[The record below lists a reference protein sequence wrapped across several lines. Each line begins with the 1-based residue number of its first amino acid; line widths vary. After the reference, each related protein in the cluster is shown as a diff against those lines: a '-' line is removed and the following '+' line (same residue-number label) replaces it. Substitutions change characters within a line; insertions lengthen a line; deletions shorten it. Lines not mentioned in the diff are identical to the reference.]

1 MAMPMRLPMSTLR
14 PTSPAIAF
22 AVAAA
27 GVGTFSLMDAAMKD
41 LSLSV
46 GAYNAVL
53 WRNLA
58 GTLIAGM
65 LFVATG
71 QGWPARSNLR
81 LHLWRSIIVAGMAVS
96 FFWAIARLPLA
107 EAIGLSFIAPV
118 IALYLA
124 AIMLGEK
131 IGREAILAS
140 IAGLAGVGVILYGK
154 FSGHY
159 SSDALLG
166 AFAVLF
172 SAVLFA
178 YNLILAR
185 QQAQAAGP
193 IEIAFFQN
201 LLTASVLALFA
212 PWFLAPLVV
221 AKLPMLLTAASLAI
235 FSLLLMSWAYAR
247 AEAQI
252 LIPVEYTAF
261 VWAVLFGWVF
271 FDEPVT
277 LATLIGTALIIGG
290 SLIAARVK
298 PAIVNHV
305 EMASA

>member
-1 MAMPMRLPMSTLR
+1 
-14 PTSPAIAF
+14 
-22 AVAAA
+22 
-27 GVGTFSLMDAAMKD
+27 MKD

-71 QGWPARSNLR
+71 QGWPARDNLR

-124 AIMLGEK
+124 AMLLGER

-159 SSDALLG
+159 SSDALWG
-166 AFAVLF
+166 ALAVLF

-261 VWAVLFGWVF
+261 VWAVLFGWLF

-277 LATLIGTALIIGG
+277 LTTLIGTALIIGG

>member
-1 MAMPMRLPMSTLR
+1 MSTLR
-14 PTSPAIAF
+14 STSPAIAF

-71 QGWPARSNLR
+71 QGWPARDNLR
-81 LHLWRSIIVAGMAVS
+81 LHLWRSVIVAGMAVS

-124 AIMLGEK
+124 AILLGEK

-140 IAGLAGVGVILYGK
+140 VAGLAGVGVILYGK

-159 SSDALLG
+159 SSDALWG
-166 AFAVLF
+166 ALAVLF

-212 PWFLAPLVV
+212 PWFLAPLVI
-221 AKLPMLLTAASLAI
+221 AKVPMLLTAASLAI

-277 LATLIGTALIIGG
+277 LTTLIGTALIIGG

>member
-1 MAMPMRLPMSTLR
+1 MRMPMSTLR
-14 PTSPAIAF
+14 PTNPAIAF

-41 LSLSV
+41 LSISV

-58 GTLIAGM
+58 GCLIAGT
-65 LFVATG
+65 LFLVTG
-71 QGWPARSNLR
+71 QGWPARANLR
-81 LHLWRSIIVAGMAVS
+81 LHLWRSIIVAMMAVS
-96 FFWAIARLPLA
+96 FFWAIAVLPLA

-124 AIMLGEK
+124 AILLGEK

-140 IAGLAGVGVILYGK
+140 VAGIAGVGVILYGK

-159 SSDALLG
+159 SSDALWG
-166 AFAVLF
+166 ALAVLF

-201 LLTASVLALFA
+201 LLTASVLALAA

-221 AKLPMLLTAASLAI
+221 AKVPMLLTAASLAI

-271 FDEPVT
+271 FAEPVT
-277 LATLIGTALIIGG
+277 LTTLIGTALIVGG

-305 EMASA
+305 EMAST

>member
-1 MAMPMRLPMSTLR
+1 MAVPMRKPMSTLR

-27 GVGTFSLMDAAMKD
+27 GVGTFALMDAAMKD
-41 LSLSV
+41 PSLSI

-58 GTLIAGM
+58 GTLIAGA
-65 LFVATG
+65 LFIATG
-71 QGWPARSNLR
+71 QGWPARDNLR
-81 LHLWRSIIVAGMAVS
+81 LHLWRSVIVAGMAVS

-124 AIMLGEK
+124 AILLGER
-131 IGREAILAS
+131 IGREAMLAS
-140 IAGLAGVGVILYGK
+140 VAGLAGVGVILYGK

-159 SSDALLG
+159 TNDALWG
-166 AFAVLF
+166 ALAVLF

-193 IEIAFFQN
+193 FEIAFFQN
-201 LLTASVLALFA
+201 LLTASVLALAA
-212 PWFLAPLVV
+212 PWFLAPLVA
-221 AKLPMLLTAASLAI
+221 AKASMLLTAASLAI

-261 VWAVLFGWVF
+261 VWAVLFGWLF

-277 LATLIGTALIIGG
+277 ATTLIGTALIVGG

-298 PAIVNHV
+298 PSTVNHV
-305 EMASA
+305 EIASA

>member
-1 MAMPMRLPMSTLR
+1 MAVPMRMPMSTLR
-14 PTSPAIAF
+14 PTNPAIAF

-41 LSLSV
+41 LSISV

-58 GTLIAGM
+58 GCLMAGTLF
-65 LFVATG
+65 LVTG
-71 QGWPARSNLR
+71 QGWPARENLR
-81 LHLWRSIIVAGMAVS
+81 LHLWRSIIVAMMAVS
-96 FFWAIARLPLA
+96 FFWAIAVLPLA

-124 AIMLGEK
+124 AILLGEK

-140 IAGLAGVGVILYGK
+140 VAGLAGVGVILYGK

-159 SSDALLG
+159 SSDALWG
-166 AFAVLF
+166 ALAVLF

-201 LLTASVLALFA
+201 LLTASVLALAA

-221 AKLPMLLTAASLAI
+221 AKVPMLLTAASLAI

-271 FDEPVT
+271 FNEPVT
-277 LATLIGTALIIGG
+277 LTTLIGTALIVGG

-305 EMASA
+305 EMAST

>member
-46 GAYNAVL
+46 GAFNAVL

-71 QGWPARSNLR
+71 QGWPARDNLR

-140 IAGLAGVGVILYGK
+140 VAGLAGVGVILYGK

-159 SSDALLG
+159 SRDALWG
-166 AFAVLF
+166 ALAVLF

-201 LLTASVLALFA
+201 LLTASVLALAA

-221 AKLPMLLTAASLAI
+221 AKVPMLLTAASLAI

-271 FDEPVT
+271 FNEPVT
-277 LATLIGTALIIGG
+277 LTTLIGTALIIGG

-305 EMASA
+305 EMAST

>member
-1 MAMPMRLPMSTLR
+1 MTLPRTTR
-14 PTSPAIAF
+14 PAIAF

-27 GVGTFSLMDAAMKD
+27 GIALFSIMDAAMKD
-41 LSLSV
+41 LSIAL

-53 WRNLA
+53 WRNLT
-58 GTLIAGM
+58 GSLIAGT

-71 QGWPARSNLR
+71 QVWPSRSNIR
-81 LHLWRSIIVAGMAVS
+81 LHLWRSFIVAMMAVS
-96 FFWAIARLPLA
+96 FFWAIAVLPLA

-124 AIMLGEK
+124 AILLGEK

-140 IAGLAGVGVILYGK
+140 IAGLIGVAIILFGK

-159 SSDALLG
+159 TQEALWG
-166 AFAVLF
+166 ALAVLF
-172 SAVLFA
+172 SAVTFA

-201 LLTASVLALFA
+201 LLTAAVLALAA
-212 PWFLAPLVV
+212 PWFLLPLVI
-221 AKLPMLLTAASLAI
+221 AKVPMLVTAASLAI
-235 FSLLLMSWAYAR
+235 ISLLLMSWAYAR

-261 VWAVLFGWVF
+261 VWAALFGWVF
-271 FDEPVT
+271 FSEPVT
-277 LATLIGTALIIGG
+277 LSTLIGTAFIVGG

-298 PAIVNHV
+298 PAPVKDV